1 MLITDERFYCFELD
15 SGFEGLEGIGDTFK
29 SEGVAAAEKQLAA
42 MVRRVVRAEDYLS
55 RVPYYERE
63 NAWYHRG
70 EDDYAVSERIMTG
83 RMISCGFEYQFPNGV
98 IDWEH
103 NPTDNG
109 LKEWTW
115 QLSRHHEWRCLAHCY
130 RETGDEK
137 YTEAY
142 KKFFYSWIE
151 QAICPESARGGDT
164 HCWRTLEAGLRMVK
178 IWHYTFFSFLR
189 SPLIDDH
196 FIATYMKSIWEHGYR
211 LRPSTSVANWLT
223 SELTGLAHIG
233 ILYPFLK
240 QAEEWKQYALRRLDE
255 EIDLQFYPDGFHY
268 ELTTGYHGVVTANY
282 RYLLDIAGAM
292 DEKLPEGLF
301 KKFEVM
307 YELFPKVVAPDL
319 KTPALNDGGRASAE
333 AGCKDGAKYFPHR
346 EDYRYFAT
354 RGAEGKLPDY
364 TSAALPYSGMAAM
377 RTDWSPKAVWFFME
391 SAPYG
396 RGHQHEDKL
405 NVNMFAYGKDVL
417 SDPGSYSYDS
427 SEMRKF
433 ILDTRSHNC
442 ALVNGEGQRRRKT
455 YRWVNEQI
463 RERSNLR
470 WNFTEAYDTVSG
482 EYNEGFGEALM
493 PVTHKRKVIFFKK
506 GIADSKP
513 FAVVI
518 DRLSSDDGVEREFAV
533 SYQMNVQPY
542 TVDGCTYTADHGD
555 GVTFSIIGAVEPKV
569 IVAQTEPIYIGWR
582 PKHAAGGT
590 NPEHYP
596 APCLQYVR
604 SGASARI
611 VTVLYPSDD
620 GRVAIKEVIAGASV
634 DDTMITLVFDDGSVV
649 MIDENDYP
657 CYSDGAETF

>member
-1 MLITDERFYCFELD
+1 MLINDKRFYCTELD
-15 SGFEGLEGIGDTFK
+15 ESFDGLGGIGDTFK
-29 SEGVAAAEKQLAA
+29 EKGVAAAEKQLAEV
-42 MVRRVVRAEDYLS
+42 VRRTVRAEEYLAK
-55 RVPYYERE
+55 VPYYERE

-83 RMISCGFEYQFPNGV
+83 RMISCDFEYLFPNGV
-98 IDWEH
+98 IDWEL

-142 KKFFYSWIE
+142 KRFFYSWIE
-151 QAICPESARGGDT
+151 QAVCPENVPGGAT
-164 HCWRTLEAGLRMVK
+164 NCWRTLEAGLRMVK

-196 FIATYMKSIWEHGYR
+196 FIATYIKSVCEHGYR

-233 ILYPFLK
+233 ILYPFI
-240 QAEEWKQYALRRLDE
+240 ARAGEWKEYALRRLDE
-255 EIDLQFYPDGFHY
+255 EIELQFYPDGFHY

-282 RYLLDIAGAM
+282 RYLLDLTNAM
-292 DEKLPEGLF
+292 GVKLPDGLF

-307 YELFPKVVAPDL
+307 YEMFPKMVAPDL

-333 AGCKDGAKYFPHR
+333 GGCKDGAKYFPHR
-346 EDYRYFAT
+346 EDYKYFAT
-354 RGAEGKLPDY
+354 RGAEGRLPDY
-364 TSAALPYSGMAAM
+364 TSAALPYSGMASM
-377 RTDWSPKAVWFFME
+377 RTDWSANAVWFFME
-391 SAPYG
+391 SAPFG

-405 NVNMFAYGKDVL
+405 NVNMFAYGKNML

-442 ALVNGEGQRRRKT
+442 ALVNGESQRRRKT
-455 YRWVNEQI
+455 YKWRNEQI
-463 RERSNLR
+463 RERSDLR
-470 WNFTEAYDTVSG
+470 WSFTADVDAVSG

-493 PVTHKRKVIFFKK
+493 PVTHKRKAIFFKK
-506 GIADSKP
+506 GLCGSHP
-513 FAVVI
+513 FVIVI
-518 DRLSSDDGVEREFAV
+518 DRLSSDDGEAREFAV
-533 SYQMNVQPY
+533 SYQMDVQPY
-542 TVDGCTYTADHGD
+542 AVDGTTFTADHGD
-555 GVTFSIIGAVEPKV
+555 GVTFSIVGSVEPKV
-569 IVAQTEPIYIGWR
+569 LVAQNEPIYIGWR

-604 SGASARI
+604 NGVSARV
-611 VTVLYPSDD
+611 VTALYPSDN
-620 GRVAIKEVIAGASV
+620 GKVAIKEILTSDSV
-634 DDTMITLVFDDGSVV
+634 DDTKIALVFEDGSVV
-649 MIDENDYP
+649 MVDENDYP
-657 CYSDGAETF
+657 CYADGAETL